1 VGIPVF
7 LSRAQPHKKS
17 QALFLK
23 ALCEHLRAR
32 GLEPRTVGE
41 TDFGLNGLDAVR
53 GLLRQCN
60 GIISVAFRRAVVR
73 DGVDRPGADKRF
85 GDAVREV
92 ALTNTW
98 LTTPWCHMETAMAY
112 QIGLPVLV
120 LVESGV
126 RQDGALENGVLG
138 QYPPQ
143 FDLTGKARDLDA
155 VFIAENR
162 EKWRQLAG
170 TWEGQVREVV
180 HNRASPPALYGIGHG

>member
-1 VGIPVF
+1 MGIPVF
-7 LSRAQPHKKS
+7 LSRAQPHTMP
-17 QALFLK
+17 QARFLK
-23 ALCEHLRAR
+23 SLCKHLRSR
-32 GLEPRTVGE
+32 GLEPRTVGD

-73 DGVDRPGADKRF
+73 EGADRPDADQRL

-92 ALTNTW
+92 SLIDTW
-98 LTTPWCHMETAMAY
+98 LTTPWCHMEAAMAY
-112 QIGLPVLV
+112 QIGLPVL
-120 LVESGV
+120 LVVEEGV

-143 FDLTGKARDLDA
+143 FDLAGGDRDLDA
-155 VFIAENR
+155 VFAGNL

-180 HNRASPPALYGIGHG
+180 HNRARPPALYGIAHS

>member
-1 VGIPVF
+1 MGIPVF
-7 LSRAQPHKKS
+7 LSRAQPHTMP
-17 QALFLK
+17 QARFLK
-23 ALCEHLRAR
+23 ALCKHLRSR
-32 GLEPRTVGE
+32 GLEPRTVGD

-73 DGVDRPGADKRF
+73 DGVDRPDADQSL

-92 ALTNTW
+92 ILTDTW
-98 LTTPWCHMETAMAY
+98 LTTPWCHMEAAMAY
-112 QIGLPVLV
+112 QIGLPVL
-120 LVESGV
+120 LVVENGV

-143 FDLTGKARDLDA
+143 FDLEADDRDLDA
-155 VFIAENR
+155 VFAGNL

-180 HNRASPPALYGIGHG
+180 HNRARPPALYGIAHC